1 MNLGSNNNNER
12 KQFAF
17 DLNVKPVEDD
27 NSDLPENLDS
37 CTICLE
43 PLVNAQ
49 DDRRTLVTLI
59 CGHKFHL
66 DCIGSAFNAKGFMQ
80 CPNCKQ
86 IEPGQWRYAANP
98 PIQNIREGTEWIAVE
113 EADDANSGWLPQ
125 SSVAATFGRSF
136 NNDMIT
142 GIGQVQER
150 APPSDHLIFPRVL
163 EPAVMTGSNHL
174 PHSSFHRTP
183 SVGNAPLLLPLPIPT
198 TRQVNRIPSL
208 FGGLSTAPVSGRHI
222 FWSGREQA
230 AGISHSWSSTV
241 TYHVRPSL
249 LLSSSPVRGTSVN
262 DGDGIGVNSSNGGR
276 GGDGDRNGICGGSH
290 LSGCRPS

>member
-98 PIQNIREGTEWIAVE
+98 PIQNIREGERIAVE
-113 EADDANSGWLPQ
+113 EADDANSGWPTQ
-125 SSVAATFGRSF
+125 SSVRRYFDRGL
-136 NNDMIT
+136 IT
-142 GIGQVQER
+142 AME
-150 APPSDHLIFPRVL
+150 AL
-163 EPAVMTGSNHL
+163 EPVVMRGRQYRAQY
-174 PHSSFHRTP
+174 PPFHHTP
-183 SVGNAPLLLPLPIPT
+183 AIGNAPLLPPLPIPT
-198 TRQVNRIPSL
+198 TEEVNLFPSL
-208 FGGLSTAPVSGRHI
+208 FGNLSEPVLRAHISSSGR
-222 FWSGREQA
+222 GQA
-230 AGISHSWSSTV
+230 GGVSHSWANL
-241 TYHVRPSL
+241 TYLRPGLSG
-249 LLSSSPVRGTSVN
+249 SSSRGGGTSVN
-262 DGDGIGVNSSNGGR
+262 DGDGIGISSSDGGRGGGGTSVNGGDSINGVRSSNGGR
-276 GGDGDRNGICGGSH
+276 GGNGDRNGMSGG
-290 LSGCRPS
+290 RPS